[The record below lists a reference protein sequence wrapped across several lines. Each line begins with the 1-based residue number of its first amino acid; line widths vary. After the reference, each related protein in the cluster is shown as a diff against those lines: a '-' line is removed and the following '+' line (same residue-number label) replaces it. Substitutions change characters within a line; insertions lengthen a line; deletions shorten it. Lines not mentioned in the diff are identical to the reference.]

1 MFMTYYVQSTFL
13 GSVYDTKLNEA
24 YFIISK
30 KWDHDT
36 DELCDKAKGYSI
48 ENFYPLDKKYHKN

>member
-1 MFMTYYVQSTFL
+1 MFITYYVQSTFL

-36 DELCDKAKGYSI
+36 DELCDKAKGYNI
-48 ENFYPLDKKYHKN
+48 ENFYPLDKK